1 MPKEIPYYYVLEE
14 KNNIFDSKKIF
25 EIPLYQREFAWGY
38 KQITELIDDIYDF
51 EGTTYYI
58 GSLVVSE
65 KLNSYEIIDGQQRL
79 TALYLL
85 LNFISQKDISLG
97 QIKHSLKYAC
107 RDKSNY
113 TLERIIDVINNN
125 KNLESSNLEDN
136 IIDGLD
142 IIKQYFESNKLDLS
156 RFISN
161 LKKVVI
167 FRIEVPEDTDLNRY
181 FEIMNTRGEQLEQQ
195 DILKANLMSYLS
207 TDDAKIFSTIWNA
220 CRDMSGY
227 VQMHFRYS
235 STVPRR
241 KIFGSTWNELPSDKW
256 EAYTFLTD
264 FSPKS
269 VDEED
274 EIYEKYQS
282 IIDFP
287 YFLLHVLRTFL
298 RSKNIENVNT
308 SLDDKKLLKSFQ
320 NVLKIYEEK
329 KHESKFSKEFILHLL
344 QERFLFD
351 KYFIKR
357 KHETP
362 EDDGEWSLQEIKEN
376 DGKKQPVNTTGI
388 NQRNVL
394 MLQAALRVS
403 YTSPK
408 NMNWITNSLYW
419 LFDNNLRQIDKYED
433 AVEDIIREAIINN
446 YFMIQN
452 FTMLGVSTPH
462 IVFNYLDYLLWKD
475 DKTKRNSF
483 VFEFRNSVEHW
494 YPQNPSED
502 TFPKWDTVNT
512 FGNLCIIQ
520 RNINSRFSNKTPE
533 SKMQDHKPM
542 IDKGSLKLR
551 LMRDN
556 TVKGNYPT
564 PHENWMNNACKSHE
578 ELMLKK
584 LLSACINYSFLSKE
598 IYLRLLKDDSSSFE
612 EFISNDYQ
620 DFKIIKLK
628 YNKEAFIY
636 FTCSYNKDAFEIG
649 YWSYKDS
656 IKTNEELRNKIQ
668 NMKFPDEYKIDY
680 FGIDNSWIY
689 KDFSIKGSF
698 PKDLVTDIKALLLS
712 LK

>member
-1 MPKEIPYYYVLEE
+1 MPKKKPYYYVLEDN
-14 KNNIFDSKKIF
+14 KNIFDSKKNF

-65 KLNSYEIIDGQQRL
+65 NLNSYEIIDGQQRL

-85 LNFISQKDISLG
+85 LNYISQKDISLG
-97 QIKHSLKYAC
+97 KIKNTLKYAC

-113 TLERIIDVINNN
+113 TLARIVDVINDN
-125 KNLESSNLEDN
+125 KNLETNYLEDN
-136 IIDGLD
+136 IINGLD
-142 IIKQYFESNKLDLS
+142 IIKQYFESNKFDLA

-167 FRIEVPEDTDLNRY
+167 FRIEVPEETDLNRY

-207 TDDAKIFSTIWNA
+207 TDDAKVFSTIWNA

-227 VQMHFRYS
+227 VQMHFKY
-235 STVPRR
+235 TKTTPRK
-241 KIFGSTWNELPSDKW
+241 KIFGPTWNALPSEKW
-256 EAYTFLTD
+256 ESYTFLKDLDPIVT
-264 FSPKS
+264 
-269 VDEED
+269 DEED

-287 YFLLHVLRTFL
+287 YFLLHVLKIFI
-298 RSKNIENVNT
+298 RSKDIENVNI

-320 NVLKIYEEK
+320 NVLRVYEQK
-329 KHESKFSKEFILHLL
+329 KHESRFSKDFILLL
-344 QERFLFD
+344 LRERFSFD
-351 KYFIKR
+351 KYIIKR

-376 DGKKQPVNTTGI
+376 DGKKQPVNTF

-408 NMNWITNSLYW
+408 NMNWITKCLSW
-419 LFDNNLRQIDKYED
+419 LLDNCKQIAEFEY
-433 AVEDIIREAIINN
+433 AVEHIIREAVIKNFFMLPN
-446 YFMIQN
+446 YS
-452 FTMLGVSTPH
+452 MLGVSTHH
-462 IVFNYLDYLLWKD
+462 IVFNYLDYLLWKE

-502 TFPKWDTVNT
+502 TFPRWDDVDT

-520 RNINSRFSNKTPE
+520 RNINARFSNKTPE

-542 IDKGSLKLR
+542 IDKGSIKLR

-556 TVKGNYPT
+556 TVKGTYPT
-564 PHENWMNNACKSHE
+564 PHENWMNNACKQHE
-578 ELMLKK
+578 DLMLKQ
-584 LLSACINYSFLSKE
+584 LLSSCLDYSILCNE
-598 IYLRLLKDDSSSFE
+598 IYLRLLKEDNSTFE
-612 EFISNDYQ
+612 AFISNDYP
-620 DFKIIKLK
+620 DFNIIKLK
-628 YNKEAFIY
+628 YNKDAFIY
-636 FTCSYNKDAFEIG
+636 FSCSYNKDAFEIG
-649 YWSYKDS
+649 FGSNKDP
-656 IKTNEELRNKIQ
+656 IKKNEELKSKIQ
-668 NMKFPDEYKIDY
+668 HLEFPKNYKIDC
-680 FGIDNSWIY
+680 FGISDFWIY
-689 KDFSIKGSF
+689 KDFSIHENF